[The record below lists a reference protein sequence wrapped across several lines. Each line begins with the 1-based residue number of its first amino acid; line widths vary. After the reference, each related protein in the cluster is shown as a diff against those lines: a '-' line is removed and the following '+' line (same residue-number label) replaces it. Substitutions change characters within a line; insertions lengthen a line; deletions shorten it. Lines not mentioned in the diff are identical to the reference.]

1 MCWDNTEPG
10 SKSGDKAFESD
21 AMDTGNMMGAGECG
35 VVLVAWVQ
43 KRKDS
48 GDVPSRPANVRAEP

>member
-1 MCWDNTEPG
+1 
-10 SKSGDKAFESD
+10 
-21 AMDTGNMMGAGECG
+21 MMGAGECG